1 VLSRKSVE
9 IKRKKNKSQTQKLGF
24 CKVFG
29 REEENQEKRRIK
41 RREGL

>member
-9 IKRKKNKSQTQKLGF
+9 IKQKNKSQTQKLGF
-24 CKVFG
+24 YKVFG